1 MFTSLPFRRLLA
13 GTTALSMLLPAI
25 SASAQ
30 DDTSTPPTRAGQI
43 AQISGGGSFE
53 GSGSGGWAAAQLNY
67 PVSGDDS
74 IYTQPTGQAAIALD
88 SSRIA
93 LAGDDEEHLLVGVMG
108 VARKRLLAGRHDMQ
122 LAAEL
127 HQLYI
132 YIYLFVYLYTKTSA
146 GFNRH

>member
-43 AQISGGGSFE
+43 AQISGGVSFE

-74 IYTQPTGQAAIALD
+74 DAHVRVREDRRLGLDQAVRRQPAAAPAHAHAAARRVKSHPDLSGRLD
-88 SSRIA
+88 
-93 LAGDDEEHLLVGVMG
+93 
-108 VARKRLLAGRHDMQ
+108 
-122 LAAEL
+122 
-127 HQLYI
+127 
-132 YIYLFVYLYTKTSA
+132 
-146 GFNRH
+146 